1 MIVKICVPRNSGIR
15 KIIVDYYYNL
25 YTQHRLRNPHSSY
38 TLKQMK
44 EYVKHAYSYLRLPL
58 NTDNLKTSDYEKW
71 KNEGWLQYSAWNWY
85 YYAFALKK
93 KGKDEIVAV
102 IKDVHHRN
110 DHHNDT
116 METKPYESK
125 KTRRILE
132 SKINRIV
139 REVINEML
147 YNGKWLLN

>member
-58 NTDNLKTSDYEKW
+58 DTDNLKNRTMKNGEK
-71 KNEGWLQYSAWNWY
+71 KVGNNISFGI
-85 YYAFALKK
+85 
-93 KGKDEIVAV
+93 GI
-102 IKDVHHRN
+102 
-110 DHHNDT
+110 
-116 METKPYESK
+116 
-125 KTRRILE
+125 
-132 SKINRIV
+132 
-139 REVINEML
+139 ML
-147 YNGKWLLN
+147 LH